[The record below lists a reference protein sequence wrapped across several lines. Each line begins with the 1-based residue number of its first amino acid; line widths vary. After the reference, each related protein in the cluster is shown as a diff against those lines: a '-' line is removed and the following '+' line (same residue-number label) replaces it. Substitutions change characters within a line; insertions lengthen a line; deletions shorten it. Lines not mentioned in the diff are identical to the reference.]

1 MTAIYNVPADR
12 LDPVEDAGVV
22 IRSHDP
28 AELVECVVEVAPE
41 RIVHLQLLSL
51 DREPRI
57 LRELAEPIPLELVVE
72 DVATQYALLY
82 RYADLLKTRPIRVRV
97 PVQPGFMKVVKVAT
111 AVEFAVILEAGQPDR
126 TTVEEMMT
134 MLDTYLHQTTMA
146 APVEFF
152 HSLLMAYFADEPA
165 TLWEIQDEDPAV
177 WRYITDD
184 GTVALSKRL
193 SLLPE
198 LSDADSMDDIK
209 ALVPTWNPECV
220 SCRFLTR
227 CQGYF
232 KLPDTSYQCRE
243 IVRLLRLIQE
253 AARDLRKDYDASL
266 RTEGGRTP

>member
-12 LDPVEDAGVV
+12 LELVKDSGLV

-28 AELVECVVEVAPE
+28 AELVECVAKVDPD

-51 DREPRI
+51 DREHQG
-57 LRELAEPIPLELVVE
+57 LQELQAPIPLELVVE
-72 DVATQYALLY
+72 NVTTQYALLY

-97 PVQPGFMKVVKVAT
+97 PVQRGFAKVVKVAT
-111 AVEFAVILEAGQPDR
+111 AVEFAVILDTGQPDR
-126 TTVEEMMT
+126 TTVEEMMA

-152 HSLLMAYFADEPA
+152 HSLLMAHFGDEPV
-165 TLWEIQDEDPAV
+165 TLWEIQEEDPAI
-177 WRYITDD
+177 WRYVTDD
-184 GTVALSKRL
+184 GTMVLSKRL
-193 SLLPE
+193 SLLPQ
-198 LSDADSMDDIK
+198 LSDAQSMDDIK
-209 ALVPTWNPECV
+209 TLVPSWNPECI
-220 SCRFLTR
+220 SCHFLAR

-232 KLPDTSYQCRE
+232 KLPETSYQCRE

-253 AARDLRKDYDASL
+253 AAQDLRKDYDASL